1 MAKTIDM
8 TTGSPA
14 KHILRFA
21 IPLLLG
27 NLFQQF
33 YNVVDTIIIGK
44 YLGKSM
50 LASVGATG
58 SINFMIVGMCLG
70 ICSGFGIPVA
80 QRFGAGDYKD
90 MRRFVANAAWL
101 SAIISVVITSSVC
114 LLCDDILRLMN
125 TPADIFDGSYRY
137 IFIIFAGIPTIVLYN
152 LCSSIIRSL
161 GDSRTPLY
169 FLIISSFLN
178 IGLDLLLV
186 KPMGIA
192 GPAVAT
198 VISQGVSGV
207 LCLIY
212 MREKFEILHLTRDE
226 AKLSS
231 HHVKRLL
238 LQGIPMGIQYSIT
251 AIGAVVLQTAVNGL
265 GSMYVASVT
274 AAGKISMFFSCP
286 FDALGSTA
294 ATFGGQNIGAGR
306 PDRITKGLGAMV
318 LFGAI
323 YSAAA
328 FFVLFFAGGEIS
340 LLFMDEPDAFIKSH
354 AHLML
359 KYNASMYLFLALVN
373 IVRFLIQGMGYSILA
388 VLAGVF
394 EMFARGISGF
404 LLVDIF
410 GFTAVCMA
418 NPLAWISADI
428 FLLIAY
434 AVIIRREKSKKTP
447 TGD

>member
-8 TTGSPA
+8 TKGSPS
-14 KHILRFA
+14 KHILSFA

-44 YLGKSM
+44 YLGKHM

-58 SINFMIVGMCLG
+58 SINFMVVGMCLG
-70 ICSGFGIPVA
+70 ICSGFGIPIA
-80 QRFGAGDYKD
+80 QRFGARDYKD
-90 MRRFVANAAWL
+90 MRRFISNATWL
-101 SAIISVVITSSVC
+101 SAMISAIVTTTVC
-114 LLCDDILRLMN
+114 IFCDDILKLMK
-125 TPADIFDGSYRY
+125 TPSDIIDGSYRY
-137 IFIIFAGIPTIVLYN
+137 IFIIFAGIPTIILYN
-152 LCSSIIRSL
+152 MCSSIIRSL
-161 GDSRTPLY
+161 GDSKTPLY
-169 FLIISSFLN
+169 FLIISSLLN

-198 VISQGVSGV
+198 VVSQGVSGL
-207 LCLIY
+207 LCLFY
-212 MREKFEILHLTRDE
+212 MRKKYDILHMSKEELFISPT
-226 AKLSS
+226 
-231 HHVKRLL
+231 HIKRLL

-251 AIGAVVLQTAVNGL
+251 AIGSVILQTAVNEL
-265 GSMYVASVT
+265 GSLYVASVT
-274 AAGKISMFFSCP
+274 AAGKISMFFACP

-294 ATFGGQNIGAGR
+294 ATYSGQNIGAGK
-306 PDRITKGLGAMV
+306 PDRISKGLRTLVMY
-318 LFGAI
+318 GAI

-328 FFVLFFAGGEIS
+328 FFVLFFAGGELS
-340 LLFMDEPDAFIKSH
+340 LLFMDEADAFIKSH

-359 KYNASMYLFLALVN
+359 KYNGSMYLFLALVN

-404 LLVDIF
+404 VLVDIL
-410 GFTAVCMA
+410 GYRAVCMA
-418 NPLAWISADI
+418 NPLAWIAADT
-428 FLLIAY
+428 FLIIAY
-434 AVIIRREKSKKTP
+434 LIIIRREKRKVNI
-447 TGD
+447 